1 MVFVLLFF
9 IFWFRMIAISGDNTP
24 SYELVY
30 LNESCQDGTLCY
42 SNNDESFYVA
52 LSSTGKPREQN
63 GVPSFEIVRDTL
75 LEIWLNLFSYPL
87 LYFGGSL
94 YLQTTSDNV
103 TVNAEI
109 VDPVMLDSLVQG
121 CELPT
126 PDAVWGLTFR
136 LLVSASPKLLLHH
149 RLGEKKICTIEL
161 KVPGPPTLNFSTNHP
176 CQGPIASSL
185 SLLFRF
191 TYPSNTSLFTDYLK
205 DLKNNSKV
213 IVHQPSP
220 MNRNC
225 NSSVFNETS
234 FGSRPNIVTEQAI
247 MKKYHFFVDQVLTY
261 VTENNPTRTIH
272 MAESFVPFPNPK
284 DLSQF

>member
-1 MVFVLLFF
+1 
-9 IFWFRMIAISGDNTP
+9 MIAISGDNTP

-126 PDAVWGLTFR
+126 
-136 LLVSASPKLLLHH
+136 
-149 RLGEKKICTIEL
+149 
-161 KVPGPPTLNFSTNHP
+161 
-176 CQGPIASSL
+176 
-185 SLLFRF
+185 
-191 TYPSNTSLFTDYLK
+191 
-205 DLKNNSKV
+205 
-213 IVHQPSP
+213 
-220 MNRNC
+220 
-225 NSSVFNETS
+225 
-234 FGSRPNIVTEQAI
+234 
-247 MKKYHFFVDQVLTY
+247 
-261 VTENNPTRTIH
+261 
-272 MAESFVPFPNPK
+272 
-284 DLSQF
+284 